1 MATTW
6 EEPYGDRQQEVVVI
20 GVHMDRAAVR
30 LAATVAEACQATM
43 SYTMPMICM
52 ALCRVLQV
60 EAALW
65 DALLTDD
72 EMIGGPAAWAQYADP
87 IGADW
92 VLPAEPTRS
101 SGPPRSHHRA
111 PVQAATGSAS
121 LLALADQ
128 RKA

>member
-1 MATTW
+1 MSSASIWTARR
-6 EEPYGDRQQEVVVI
+6 YV
-20 GVHMDRAAVR
+20 
-30 LAATVAEACQATM
+30 LAAAVAEACQATM
-43 SYTMPMICM
+43 SCTMPMFCV

-111 PVQAATGSAS
+111 PTQAAIGSAS

>member
-1 MATTW
+1 
-6 EEPYGDRQQEVVVI
+6 
-20 GVHMDRAAVR
+20 
-30 LAATVAEACQATM
+30 
-43 SYTMPMICM
+43 MPMFCV

-111 PVQAATGSAS
+111 PTQAAIGSAS